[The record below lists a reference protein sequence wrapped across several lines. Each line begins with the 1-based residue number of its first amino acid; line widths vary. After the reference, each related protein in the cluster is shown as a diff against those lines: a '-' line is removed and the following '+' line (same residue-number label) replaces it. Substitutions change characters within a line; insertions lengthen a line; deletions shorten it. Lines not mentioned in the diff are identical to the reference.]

1 MSSNSTQTAI
11 AAGLETAKSLVQRV
25 SRAFYGPRQSI
36 VLDQLIRK
44 EA

>member
-1 MSSNSTQTAI
+1 MATTAAAI
-11 AAGLETAKSLVQRV
+11 AEGLETARSLIQIV
-25 SRAFYGPRQSI
+25 SRTFYQTRQSI